1 MKPFLNTMTFAAFAG
16 LASLAS
22 FAVASPTTEQ
32 MLAEH
37 LTDQRIITV
46 HFGDLN
52 PQTPAD
58 AAALV
63 ARVKLA
69 ARNACLRNDEQRQI
83 FLNADRK
90 ACIAQSYAS
99 AIDAI
104 NAKRNVDIEAVALR
118 HEGLSREERRNLN
131 AAR

>member
-1 MKPFLNTMTFAAFAG
+1 MKQILNTMTFVAFAG

-22 FAVASPTTEQ
+22 LASASSTTEQ
-32 MLAEH
+32 MLAQH
-37 LTDQRIITV
+37 LTHQRTITV
-46 HFGDLN
+46 HFGDLD
-52 PQTPAD
+52 PRTPAD

-83 FLNADRK
+83 FLSRDRK
-90 ACIAQSYAS
+90 HCIAQGYAS
-99 AIDAI
+99 AIAGI
-104 NAKRNVDIEAVALR
+104 NAKRNVDIEAIALR
-118 HEGLSREERRNLN
+118 HCEQRRESERVLN

>member
-1 MKPFLNTMTFAAFAG
+1 MKQFLNTMTFAAFAG

-37 LTDQRIITV
+37 LTDQRTITV

-52 PQTPAD
+52 PRTPAD

-83 FLNADRK
+83 FLGPDRK

-99 AIDAI
+99 AIAAI
-104 NAKRNVDIEAVALR
+104 NAKRNVDLEAVALR
-118 HEGLSREERRNLN
+118 HDGLSREERRNLN